1 MLVATRECR
10 CQWLKDQALA
20 LCFFR
25 AFEQLDTMFGITFRK
40 KTEEERWLRKAL
52 DGDNTATEWLYR
64 RHVRYL
70 AALCSRYITDDED
83 IKDVLQESFIKIFT
97 SLNSFTYRGEGSL
110 KAWMARIT
118 LNETIKFVRRKNR
131 LALSYIE
138 DADMDIADSGSIET
152 EDIPTETLYQFI
164 RELPEGYRTV
174 FNLYVIDNKSHKEI
188 ASLLGIKENTSASQ
202 LHKAKAMLVQ
212 KIKQYRT
219 INSN

>member
-1 MLVATRECR
+1 
-10 CQWLKDQALA
+10 
-20 LCFFR
+20 
-25 AFEQLDTMFGITFRK
+25 MFGITFRK

-52 DGDNTATEWLYR
+52 GGDNTAIEWLYR

-70 AALCSRYITDDED
+70 SALCSRYIPDDED

-212 KIKQYRT
+212 KKKQYRT

>member
-1 MLVATRECR
+1 
-10 CQWLKDQALA
+10 
-20 LCFFR
+20 
-25 AFEQLDTMFGITFRK
+25 MFGITFRK

-64 RHVRYL
+64 RYVRYL
-70 AALCSRYITDDED
+70 SALCSRYITDDED

-97 SLNSFTYRGEGSL
+97 SLNSFTYCGEGSL

-138 DADMDIADSGSIET
+138 DAYMDIADSGSIET
-152 EDIPTETLYQFI
+152 EDIPTE
-164 RELPEGYRTV
+164 GYRTV
-174 FNLYVIDNKSHKEI
+174 FNLYVIDNKRHKEI